1 MSQNPPEAPGPS
13 RSEGDHSPP
22 KTGDPSSSDPSSSP
36 TEADYRSGDPGS
48 GYDQR
53 TAATD
58 PPTPPTHS
66 YPQSGY
72 ADPSHSYGGSQPDY
86 GDPAQAYGAGQPG
99 NDDPHQQS
107 YGGGQPDYPSQPYG
121 QPPQQYGQPPQQYG
135 QPPQQYG
142 QPGYPQP
149 QYGSSGTGAPVS
161 ESDERTWA
169 IISHISIPFFGFIGP
184 LIAYLMY
191 KDRSPWLK
199 QESTEALNFSILFTI
214 VQFAG
219 AILSFITF
227 GLINV
232 VGWIVALVFCIIATI
247 AASKHEAYR
256 YPVNTR
262 IIK

>member
-1 MSQNPPEAPGPS
+1 MSQNPPETPGPA
-13 RSEGDHSPP
+13 RSEGGYTTPP
-22 KTGDPSSSDPSSSP
+22 NGEPPNSDVPSGTSEPRPSSSDP
-36 TEADYRSGDPGS
+36 ER
-48 GYDQR
+48 GYGGY
-53 TAATD
+53 A
-58 PPTPPTHS
+58 PPPVPPAPPTHS

-72 ADPSHSYGGSQPDY
+72 SDPSQPFGGRPSYGEPSQQY
-86 GDPAQAYGAGQPG
+86 GGGDPGYPDPNQQAYGQPG
-99 NDDPHQQS
+99 
-107 YGGGQPDYPSQPYG
+107 Y
-121 QPPQQYGQPPQQYG
+121 PPQPSY
-135 QPPQQYG
+135 PPQQYG

-149 QYGSSGTGAPVS
+149 QYGAGAPVS
-161 ESDERTWA
+161 ESDEKTWG
-169 IISHISIPFFGFIGP
+169 IISHVSIPFFGFVGP
-184 LIAYLMY
+184 LIAYLLY

-232 VGWIVALVFCIIATI
+232 VGWIVALVFCIIAAI
-247 AASKHEAYR
+247 AASKHQAYR

>member
-1 MSQNPPEAPGPS
+1 MSQNPPETPGPHRSEGGYTPPTSGELSSPDGPGPS
-13 RSEGDHSPP
+13 TGSGNAPSTGSGNAPS
-22 KTGDPSSSDPSSSP
+22 TGSGNGDPS
-36 TEADYRSGDPGS
+36 PGY
-48 GYDQR
+48 GQY
-53 TAATD
+53 TPPPD
-58 PPTPPTHS
+58 PPTPPSHS

-72 ADPSHSYGGSQPDY
+72 SD
-86 GDPAQAYGAGQPG
+86 
-99 NDDPHQQS
+99 
-107 YGGGQPDYPSQPYG
+107 PSQPYG
-121 QPPQQYGQPPQQYG
+121 GHPGYGDPSQQYGGNQPGYPDPTQQPYGQPGYPPQPSY
-135 QPPQQYG
+135 PPQQYG

-149 QYGSSGTGAPVS
+149 QYGAIGAPVS
-161 ESDERTWA
+161 ESDEKTWA
-169 IISHISIPFFGFIGP
+169 IISHISIPFFGFVGP
-184 LIAYLMY
+184 LIAYLLY

-232 VGWIVALVFCIIATI
+232 VGWIVALIFCIIAAI
-247 AASKHEAYR
+247 AASKHQAYR